1 MIKMK
6 NPNAFPIG
14 KKFGFFICGGDC
26 WTRTSDLLR
35 VKRKPILKIQYI
47 VAIKQYNAVFIAVTL
62 CKYYAILYYT
72 TPVTNKL
79 LSFFQLTHDAIIH
92 ALIDNLK
99 AVHKL
104 IHDSPSLI
112 IVCGGNGS

>member
-1 MIKMK
+1 MLAI
-6 NPNAFPIG
+6 AE
-14 KKFGFFICGGDC
+14 
-26 WTRTSDLLR
+26 
-35 VKRKPILKIQYI
+35 KRKPILKIQYI

-72 TPVTNKL
+72 IPVTNKL